1 MLSPCISTAAKKALH
16 SGRLENMIC
25 ACGAGTLLW
34 PCTFASARHPQSCA
48 LSPDALQLPPVVWHA
63 KATANLRSSP
73 EHVLACPGRDLTCR
87 LTRSRALR
95 ISIQSLHLKNE
106 KTRPSATGP
115 ACEVRCIKG

>member
-48 LSPDALQLPPVVWHA
+48 LSPDALQ
-63 KATANLRSSP
+63 ATTGGM
-73 EHVLACPGRDLTCR
+73 ACQGHCQSQVK
-87 LTRSRALR
+87 SRAR
-95 ISIQSLHLKNE
+95 AGMPRQRPHMSLDQESCSEDIHPVPAPEERENKAFCY
-106 KTRPSATGP
+106 RP
-115 ACEVRCIKG
+115 CV